1 MATYGID
8 YGHTL
13 KGYDTGAIG
22 NGLKEQDI
30 TRKVGKIVTS
40 KLRALGHKVIECAI
54 DSANSVDESLSYR
67 VNKANSNNV
76 DLFISIHVNA
86 GGGQG
91 TEIYTWGG
99 EQLPEATRALNN
111 ITALGFNNRGIKDG
125 SNLYVIRNTKAK
137 AMLIEL
143 FFIDSVDV
151 ELYKKVGA
159 ERLSSA
165 IAEGITG
172 KTIPNNSN
180 SNWYSL
186 DGKLGIVTATSGLN
200 VRQSKSTNSKILGV
214 LQYGEKVRLYRK
226 EGEWISIYYPKHGGY
241 VYADYIDIL

>member
-1 MATYGID
+1 MKIGID

-13 KGYDTGAIG
+13 RGYDTGAAG

-30 TRKVGKIVTS
+30 TREVGKIVTS
-40 KLRALGHKVIECAI
+40 KLRILGHTVIECAI
-54 DSANSVDESLSYR
+54 DSANSVNESLSYR

-76 DLFISIHVNA
+76 DLFISLHVNA
-86 GGGQG
+86 GGGKG
-91 TEIYTWGG
+91 VEIYTYSK
-99 EQLPEATRALNN
+99 ETLKEAQGILKNVS
-111 ITALGFNNRGIKDG
+111 ALGFNNRGIKDG

-143 FFIDSVDV
+143 FFIDSIDV

-159 ERLSSA
+159 ERLANA
-165 IAEGITG
+165 IVEGITD
-172 KTIPNNSN
+172 KAIPSN

-186 DGKLGIVTATSGLN
+186 DGKLGIVTAKDGLN

-214 LQYGEKVRLYRK
+214 LKHGEKVRLYRK
-226 EGEWISIYYPKHGGY
+226 EGEWIHIYYPNHGGY
-241 VYADYIDIL
+241 VHGDYIDIFQ